1 MAKEN
6 QTSFGEYLARN
17 PALNPGI
24 DLSVSFL
31 TAGFWP
37 CYKGFDLNLPAEMV
51 KCIEGFEQFYQ
62 RKLTWVY
69 SLGTCYLT
77 AKFEHKTMEL
87 IVAITAILK
96 SRPSLTWKMMTWL
109 GCSIL
114 FHAPSTRFLIPL
126 PQTEERKLDTEDVVG
141 KDRSVGRQHSNFA
154 YTAGVWDTSS

>member
-1 MAKEN
+1 MSMTWTFWQSSTDTTMAKEN

-87 IVAITAILK
+87 IVAIT
-96 SRPSLTWKMMTWL
+96 
-109 GCSIL
+109 GCST
-114 FHAPSTRFLIPL
+114 HAS
-126 PQTEERKLDTEDVVG
+126 
-141 KDRSVGRQHSNFA
+141 
-154 YTAGVWDTSS
+154 